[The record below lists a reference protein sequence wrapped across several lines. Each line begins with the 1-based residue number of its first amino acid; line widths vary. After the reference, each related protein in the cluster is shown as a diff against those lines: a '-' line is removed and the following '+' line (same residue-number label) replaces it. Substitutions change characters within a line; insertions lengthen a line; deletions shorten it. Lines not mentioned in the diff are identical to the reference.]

1 MNLQKCKKVIYSSIV
16 ALLLILNFSGCAKE
30 QQEYYGFN
38 DYVEIKKNE
47 EEKEEKVVK
56 NSTIKTLAKYW
67 LISKILTPNNS
78 YSSSGSSISIN
89 TTPKTNNKS
98 SILNSKTKTTNT
110 TKVKKTP
117 ATTKP
122 IKVPS
127 KIRTI
132 KKRRK

>member
-1 MNLQKCKKVIYSSIV
+1 MNLQKYKKVIYSSIV
-16 ALLLILNFSGCAKE
+16 ALLLLLNFSGCAKE

-38 DYVEIKKNE
+38 DYVEIKENE
-47 EEKEEKVVK
+47 EEKVVK

-67 LISKILTPNNS
+67 LISKILTPNKS

-89 TTPKTNNKS
+89 TTPRTNNKS
-98 SILNSKTKTTNT
+98 SILNLKTKTTNT
-110 TKVKKTP
+110 TKVKKAP

-127 KIRTI
+127 KVRTI
-132 KKRRK
+132 K

>member
-1 MNLQKCKKVIYSSIV
+1 MNLQKYKKVIYSSIV
-16 ALLLILNFSGCAKE
+16 AVMLLLNFSGCAKE

-38 DYVEIKKNE
+38 DYVEIKENE
-47 EEKEEKVVK
+47 EEKVVK

-67 LISKILTPNNS
+67 LISKILTPNKS
-78 YSSSGSSISIN
+78 YSSFGSSISIN

-127 KIRTI
+127 KVRRI
-132 KKRRK
+132 KRKAK

>member
-1 MNLQKCKKVIYSSIV
+1 MNLQKYKKVIYYSIV
-16 ALLLILNFSGCAKE
+16 AVMLLLNFSGCAKE

-38 DYVEIKKNE
+38 DYVEIKENE
-47 EEKEEKVVK
+47 EEKVVK

-67 LISKILTPNNS
+67 LISKILTPNKS

-89 TTPKTNNKS
+89 TTPRTNNKS

-110 TKVKKTP
+110 TKVKKAP

-127 KIRTI
+127 KVRRI
-132 KKRRK
+132 K

>member
-1 MNLQKCKKVIYSSIV
+1 MNLQKYKKVIYYSIV
-16 ALLLILNFSGCAKE
+16 AVMLLLNFSGCAKE

-38 DYVEIKKNE
+38 DYVEIKENE
-47 EEKEEKVVK
+47 EEKVVK

-67 LISKILTPNNS
+67 LISKILTPNKS

-89 TTPKTNNKS
+89 TTPRTNNKS
-98 SILNSKTKTTNT
+98 SILNLKTKTTNT
-110 TKVKKTP
+110 TKVKKAP

-127 KIRTI
+127 KVRRI
-132 KKRRK
+132 K

>member
-16 ALLLILNFSGCAKE
+16 VVMLLLNFSGCAKE

-38 DYVEIKKNE
+38 DYVEIKENE
-47 EEKEEKVVK
+47 EEKVVK
-56 NSTIKTLAKYW
+56 NNTIKTLAKYW
-67 LISKILTPNNS
+67 LISKILTPNKS

-89 TTPKTNNKS
+89 TTPRTNSKS

-110 TKVKKTP
+110 TKVKKAP
-117 ATTKP
+117 ATTKS

-127 KIRTI
+127 KVRKI
-132 KKRRK
+132 KRKAK

>member
-1 MNLQKCKKVIYSSIV
+1 MNLQKCKKVIYFSIV
-16 ALLLILNFSGCAKE
+16 AVMLLLNFSGCAKE

-38 DYVEIKKNE
+38 DYVEINE
-47 EEKEEKVVK
+47 DEEEKVVK

-67 LISKILTPNNS
+67 LISKILTPNKS

-89 TTPKTNNKS
+89 TTPKTNSKS

-110 TKVKKTP
+110 TKVKKAP

-127 KIRTI
+127 KVRRI
-132 KKRRK
+132 KRKAK